1 MIGVF
6 TGRSYGQRVEN
17 VTFIR
22 IETELVE
29 NLHLFQSSDWMVL
42 TCLTMHIGQTNVCWP
57 SLAKIAKQTGLSEQT
72 VKTAIKRLC
81 TVTVGSQRVLAVC
94 ERRTE
99 SGRQTSNLYVVMP
112 THEQVAEFESAN
124 LQGGEGTNFISVEG
138 TNFIP
143 PITLNQI
150 KKEVITPIVPKKAKP
165 QVGLPKD
172 DDPALILYQA
182 YREALSYPLEFSVGE
197 WQGVHL
203 VLREMIRSGVTADE
217 VGVRTRNLLRQWKQ
231 STMVTV
237 RALWK
242 HWSAAASENRSTLPS
257 AMKKVTDINDMASA
271 ALRAVRGPCID

>member
-6 TGRSYGQRVEN
+6 TGRSYGKRVEN

-81 TVTVGSQRVLAVC
+81 AVTVGSQRVLAVC

-143 PITLNQI
+143 PITLN
-150 KKEVITPIVPKKAKP
+150 KTYKEIDTPIVPKKAKREA
-165 QVGLPKD
+165 QLPNA
-172 DDPALILYQA
+172 DDPALLLFMSFRRA
-182 YREALSYPLEFSVGE
+182 RGWSDEFSAGE

-203 VLREMIRSGVTADE
+203 LLREMVRAGVTADD
-217 VGVRTRNLLRQWKQ
+217 VYYRTYNLMGQWKTE
-231 STMVTV
+231 SMVTL
-237 RALWK
+237 RAVWK
-242 HWSAAASENRSTLPS
+242 HWTSAGTAKTTLPS
-257 AMKKVTDINDMASA
+257 AMRKVKDISDTAST
-271 ALRAVRGPCID
+271 ALRFVQGRD

>member
-29 NLHLFQSSDWMVL
+29 NLHLFQPSDWMVL

-57 SLAKIAKQTGLSEQT
+57 SLAKIATQTGLSEQT

-81 TVTVGSQRVLAVC
+81 TVTVGNQRVLAVC
-94 ERRTE
+94 ERRTA

-112 THEQVAEFESAN
+112 TDEQVAEFES
-124 LQGGEGTNFISVEG
+124 QGEGTNFISEEG
-138 TNFIP
+138 TDFIP
-143 PITLNQI
+143 PITLN
-150 KKEVITPIVPKKAKP
+150 KTHKELIPPIVPQRKKRDV
-165 QVGLPKD
+165 QLPKT
-172 DDPALILYQA
+172 DDPAHQLFVMFRRARGWQDDY
-182 YREALSYPLEFSVGE
+182 SVGE

-203 VLREMIRSGVTADE
+203 VLREMVRSGVTADE
-217 VGVRTRNLLRQWKQ
+217 VYQRTYNLMGQWK
-231 STMVTV
+231 SESMVTL

-242 HWSAAASENRSTLPS
+242 HWSSAERAQTTLPS
-257 AMKKVTDINDMASA
+257 AMRKANDISNSASN
-271 ALRAVRGPCID
+271 ALRFVQGRD

>member
-6 TGRSYGQRVEN
+6 SGRSYGSRVEN

-22 IETELVE
+22 LETELVE
-29 NLHLFQSSDWMVL
+29 NLHLFQPSDWMVM
-42 TCLTMHIGQTNVCWP
+42 TCLMMHIGSTNVCWP
-57 SLAKIAKQTGLSEQT
+57 SLAKLARQTGLSEQT

-81 TVTVGSQRVLAVC
+81 TVTVGSQRVLAVS
-94 ERRTE
+94 ERRAE
-99 SGRQTSNLYVVMP
+99 NGRQTSNLYIVMP
-112 THEQVAEFESAN
+112 TQEQIDDFEK
-124 LQGGEGTNFISVEG
+124 QREGTNFISLEG
-138 TNFIP
+138 TDFIP

-172 DDPALILYQA
+172 DDPALILYRS

>member
-6 TGRSYGQRVEN
+6 SGRSYGSRVEN

-22 IETELVE
+22 LETELVE
-29 NLHLFQSSDWMVL
+29 NLHLFQPSDWMVM
-42 TCLTMHIGQTNVCWP
+42 TCLMMHIGSTNVCWP
-57 SLAKIAKQTGLSEQT
+57 SLAKLARQTGLSEQT

-81 TVTVGSQRVLAVC
+81 TVTVGSQRVLAVS
-94 ERRTE
+94 ERRAE
-99 SGRQTSNLYVVMP
+99 NGRQTSNLYIVMP
-112 THEQVAEFESAN
+112 TQEQIDDFEK
-124 LQGGEGTNFISVEG
+124 QREGTNFISMEG
-138 TNFIP
+138 TDFIP
-143 PITLNQI
+143 PMTLNQI